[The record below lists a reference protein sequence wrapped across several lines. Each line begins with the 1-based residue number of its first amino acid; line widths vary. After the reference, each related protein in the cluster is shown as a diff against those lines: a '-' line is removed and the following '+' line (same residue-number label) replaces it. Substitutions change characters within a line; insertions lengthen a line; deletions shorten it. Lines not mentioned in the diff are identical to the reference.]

1 MNIND
6 FRESV
11 LAALGFISSNYVAGA
26 VREKGKQ
33 ITEKKPEKKEELIT
47 RKGIINGIN
56 SICFAICMTA
66 LTYAGLT
73 LFTEDNLPK
82 RTVSS
87 GTALMFAMS
96 MSTIAPKKIID
107 EQKNNS

>member
-33 ITEKKPEKKEELIT
+33 ITEKKKEELIT

-66 LTYAGLT
+66 LTYAELT
-73 LFTEDNLPK
+73 LFTEDNLQK
-82 RTVSS
+82 RTVRS
-87 GTALMFAMS
+87 GTALMFAVSMS
-96 MSTIAPKKIID
+96 MIAPKKIID
-107 EQKNNS
+107 EQENNS